1 MPEASNLGYVKK
13 PEFLPLEIGQKLEVS
28 SFEILEVTETR
39 KYETALL
46 VTTTGKFSGTSA
58 TVLGQLKS
66 KDPKSVGELI
76 NHAKKDKTTLTV
88 WVVKNVNPENGNVGY
103 KLSIFKPRG

>member
-1 MPEASNLGYVKK
+1 MPEASDLGFVNK
-13 PEFLPLEIGQKLEVS
+13 PEFSPLEIGQKLEVS
-28 SFEILEVTETR
+28 SFEILPVSETR

-46 VTTTGKFSGTSA
+46 STTTGKFSGTSL

-66 KDPKSVGELI
+66 EDPKSVGVLI
-76 NHAKKDKTTLTV
+76 NRAKKEKTTLTI

-103 KLSIFKPRG
+103 KLSLFKPRA